1 MPRVLRSVLLL
12 CFGLAAVWP
21 AYAESLEDAV
31 LDEINFART
40 QPREYARELRE
51 YRAAF
56 RGRIVSGRQ
65 GERMTFEGVR
75 AVDEAIAFL
84 ERQQPL
90 APLRRGQVLAL
101 AAYDHASEQGYR
113 GSRGHISSD
122 GATPGKRVLARGGG
136 RFVSE
141 TISYGED
148 DPVGVV
154 RSLIVDDGVPNRG
167 HRNVIFTSNLRFAG
181 VGCGPHAAYD
191 YLCVMNYGQTA
202 DGQPAGP
209 SYASSAAGGRARD
222 WAF

>member
-1 MPRVLRSVLLL
+1 MPRCLRSFVLLCLGL
-12 CFGLAAVWP
+12 CVAVP
-21 AYAESLEDAV
+21 VYAQSLEDAV
-31 LDEINFART
+31 LEEINFART

-51 YRAAF
+51 YRASF
-56 RGRIVSGRQ
+56 RGRIVSDRH

-90 APLRRGQVLAL
+90 PPLRRGHVLAL
-101 AAYDHASEQGYR
+101 AAYDHAAEQGNR
-113 GSRGHISSD
+113 GSWGHISNN
-122 GATPGKRVLARGGG
+122 GATPGKRVSARGGG

-141 TISYGED
+141 TISYGEN

-154 RSLIVDDGVPNRG
+154 RSLIVDDGVANRG
-167 HRNVIFTSNLRFAG
+167 HRTVIFTSNLRFAG

-191 YLCVMNYGQTA
+191 YLCVMDYGQTA

-209 SYASSAAGGRARD
+209 SYARSEVGFRRD

>member
-1 MPRVLRSVLLL
+1 MPRVLRSFLLL
-12 CFGLAAVWP
+12 CFGLLAAMP
-21 AYAESLEDAV
+21 AYAQSLEDAV

-51 YRAAF
+51 YRTAF

-90 APLRRGQVLAL
+90 PALRRGHVLAL
-101 AAYDHASEQGYR
+101 AAYDHASEQGDR
-113 GSRGHISSD
+113 GSWGHISPD
-122 GATPGKRVLARGGG
+122 GATPGKRVSARGGG

-141 TISYGED
+141 TISYGEN

-154 RSLIVDDGVPNRG
+154 RSLIVDDGVANRG

-181 VGCGPHAAYD
+181 VGCGPHTTYD
-191 YLCVMNYGQTA
+191 HLCVMDYGQTA

-209 SYASSAAGGRARD
+209 SYARSDAGRVRD